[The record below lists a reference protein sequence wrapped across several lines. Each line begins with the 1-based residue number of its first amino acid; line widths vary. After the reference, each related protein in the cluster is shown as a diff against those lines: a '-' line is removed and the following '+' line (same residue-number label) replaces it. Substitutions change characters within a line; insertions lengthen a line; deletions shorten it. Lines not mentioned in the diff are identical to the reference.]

1 MERGGLADTVYATVK
16 ARILLGQARPGEII
30 AAHAL
35 AQDLSVS
42 RTPVHE
48 ALKRLVGEG
57 YLAVQPRVGYTVT
70 AINLDEMRDL
80 FQVRTRLEA
89 LAAELA
95 AKAWTDELMGQF
107 LATDEAIQDKHR
119 ELMRAGSALQL
130 AEFAHGAHKEFHR
143 MIADAGG
150 NRRLGRL
157 ISDLQ
162 DESQRFWSLMP
173 GDQLVGRVFLADP
186 GHRPILDALA
196 AADPGK
202 ARTAVVEHMRD
213 GVRAMLEAVVPEYP
227 PADEVGI

>member
-1 MERGGLADTVYATVK
+1 VERGGLADTVYARVK
-16 ARILLGQARPGEII
+16 ARILLGQARPGDVI

-35 AQDLSVS
+35 ALDLSVS

-95 AKAWTDELMGQF
+95 AKAWTGDLEASF
-107 LATDEAIQDKHR
+107 LAADR
-119 ELMRAGSALQL
+119 EVQARHWELVRTGSALEL
-130 AEFAHGAHKEFHR
+130 AEFAHHAHKDFHR
-143 MIADAGG
+143 RIADIGG
-150 NRRLGRL
+150 NHRLGRL
-157 ISDLQ
+157 IADLQ

-173 GDQLVGRVFLADP
+173 GDRLTGKVFLADP
-186 GHRPILDALA
+186 GHRAILDALST
-196 AADPGK
+196 ADPVK
-202 ARTAVVEHMRD
+202 ARGAVVEHMRE
-213 GVRAMLEAVVPEYP
+213 GVRVMLEAVVPEYP
-227 PADEVGI
+227 PADEAGS